1 MAFSHFRAW
10 SITWPCGSKE
20 KMVSLLRLTQLSV
33 LSPAI
38 TMESVIT
45 LKSSQLSQ
53 QFLTQALIH
62 LCVRTQFCLF
72 KQHCCSNCRA
82 IYSTVHEARLR
93 FFWFN
98 QLLPEPPKT
107 RRKHWSLYRTF
118 FSSSYRFPCFW
129 PTMIPLMFF
138 PERSTFR
145 LKTGLLVLK
154 VNYRTVYLETLFSW
168 PLVRLLLASK

>member
-62 LCVRTQFCLF
+62 PCVRTQFCLF

-82 IYSTVHEARLR
+82 IYSNVHKARLW

-98 QLLPEPPKT
+98 QLLREPLKT
-107 RRKHWSLYRTF
+107 WRKHWSLYRTF

-129 PTMIPLMFF
+129 PTMILWCF
-138 PERSTFR
+138 S
-145 LKTGLLVLK
+145 LKEVRFASRP